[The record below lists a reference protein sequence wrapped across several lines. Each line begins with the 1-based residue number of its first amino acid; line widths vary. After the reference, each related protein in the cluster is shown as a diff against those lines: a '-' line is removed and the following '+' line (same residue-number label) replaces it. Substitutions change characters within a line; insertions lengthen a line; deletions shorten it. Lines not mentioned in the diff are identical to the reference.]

1 MIACDSI
8 IEPVDSTCRDR
19 ADAQY
24 NYDTTKK
31 QSQNS
36 KLLL

>member
-24 NYDTTKK
+24 IYDATKDNLK
-31 QSQNS
+31 TVN
-36 KLLL
+36 L